1 MQPEVLVQLIQ
12 LGAMGLLGVVLY
24 FVMQQQ
30 FKLMSMLAD
39 TLKALVAQNSDLQRT
54 MLQALLDAKDE
65 SVVLAKSFGLAL
77 PGNGGVAI
85 IPNKP
90 I

>member
-12 LGAMGLLGVVLY
+12 LGAMGLLAVVLY

-30 FKLMSMLAD
+30 FKLIELLAS
-39 TLKALVAQNSDLQRT
+39 TLKDIIAQNASLQKA

-65 SVVLAKSFGLAL
+65 SVVLAKM
-77 PGNGGVAI
+77 AI
-85 IPNKP
+85 PP
-90 I
+90 IVPSPPKTG

>member
-30 FKLMSMLAD
+30 FKLMAMLAD
-39 TLKALVAQNSDLQRT
+39 TLKAVVSQNSDLQRS
-54 MLQALLDAKDE
+54 MLAALLEAKKE
-65 SVVLAKSFGLAL
+65 SIEFAKSFD
-77 PGNGGVAI
+77 PT
-85 IPNKP
+85 NK
-90 I
+90 

>member
-30 FKLMSMLAD
+30 FKLIEMLAG
-39 TLKALVAQNSDLQRT
+39 TLKEVIQINASLQT
-54 MLQALLDAKDE
+54 AMLQALLDAKDE
-65 SVVLAKSFGLAL
+65 SVVMAKAMSIATA
-77 PGNGGVAI
+77 PP
-85 IPNKP
+85 PNNP
-90 I
+90 HPTNQ